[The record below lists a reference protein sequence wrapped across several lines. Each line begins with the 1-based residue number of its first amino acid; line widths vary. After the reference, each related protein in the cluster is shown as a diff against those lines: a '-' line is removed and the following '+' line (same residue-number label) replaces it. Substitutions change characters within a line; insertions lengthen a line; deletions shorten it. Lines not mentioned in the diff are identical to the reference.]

1 MPEFIKKYLDQLKEF
16 WKSLEKSQKTRLYI
30 TSTIVIVAISISIFM
45 LTRPK
50 RIVLFTNSDQKQIGE
65 MVAVLNDN
73 GIWNSASNNGTSI
86 IIDSKNNN
94 NAQILLAQAGYPKE
108 GFTFEDAIS
117 QIGITTTQ
125 SDKKVIWKQ
134 QQISDLETKIEL
146 LDNIDE
152 AAVTLA
158 TPESTIFQIEGQE
171 QPRPTAYVMIRPNTK
186 LTSAQVEGI
195 VMLVSRSVEKLDP
208 KDVTVADNNSNILNA
223 NSGDDSIN
231 TANSQEELRQKRE
244 NELEQKVLDYFSV
257 GQFDNFD
264 TLRVVANVMLDFDK
278 DKSQI
283 KSITNPQNMDGGAVI
298 SSKTSEETVKNGT
311 ASGEPGLEANPGD
324 SNAASYQIGSDSNSD
339 YSNKQAETN
348 YGYDEELR
356 ETEKATGKL
365 IPKESGIGIFL
376 WYGKRVTDD
385 SKLGDEF
392 INEIKTAAS
401 TATGVPLSNIS
412 VSKMKMAQ
420 PEVIDKTLNETIKEL
435 ISDYGFFA
443 LMLLLII
450 MLLIAGIPRKKELQQ
465 EELQPAIAGGPKF
478 VVPEHGDPLPDI
490 ELEER
495 SEIKKQIDKF
505 VKQKPDSVAQ
515 LLRNW
520 LSDEW
525 DG

>member
-16 WKSLEKSQKTRLYI
+16 WSSLEKSQKTRLYI
-30 TSTIVIVAISISIFM
+30 TSAIVIIAIGISIFM
-45 LTRPK
+45 LTKPN
-50 RIVLFTNSDQKQIGE
+50 RIVLFSNSDQKQVGE
-65 MVAVLNDN
+65 MVAILNDN
-73 GIWNSASNNGTSI
+73 GIWNSAGNNGTSI
-86 IIDSKNNN
+86 VIDSKDNN

-117 QIGITTTQ
+117 KIGITTTQ

-134 QQISDLETKIEL
+134 QQISDLETKIEM

-158 TPESTIFQIEGQE
+158 TPESSIFQIEGQE
-171 QPRPTAYVMIRPNTK
+171 QPRPTAYVMVRPNTK
-186 LTSAQVEGI
+186 LTPSQVDGI

-223 NSGDDSIN
+223 DSGDDAIN
-231 TANSQEELRQKRE
+231 AASSQEELRQKRE

-264 TLRVVANVMLDFDK
+264 TLRVVANVTLDFDK
-278 DKSQI
+278 DKAQI
-283 KSITNPQNMDGGAVI
+283 KSITNPQGMEGGAVI

-311 ASGEPGLEANPGD
+311 ASGEPGLQSNPGET
-324 SNAASYQIGSDSNSD
+324 NASSYQIGSDANSD

-348 YGYDEELR
+348 YGYDETLR
-356 ETEKATGKL
+356 EQEKATGKL
-365 IPKESGIGIFL
+365 IPEESGIGIFL

-385 SKLGDEF
+385 SKIGDDF
-392 INEIKTAAS
+392 INEIKAAAS
-401 TATGVPLSNIS
+401 TATGVPLNNIS

-420 PEVIDKTLNETIKEL
+420 PELVVKTLNEKIKDM
-435 ISDYGFFA
+435 ITDYGFFA
-443 LMLLLII
+443 LMIMLII
-450 MLLIAGIPRKKELQQ
+450 VLLIAGIPRRNKEPQ
-465 EELQPAIAGGPKF
+465 ETMQAAIAGGPKF
-478 VVPEHGDPLPDI
+478 VVPDHEDPLPDI
-490 ELEER
+490 DLEER